1 MREPEALV
9 GRARRVYQTGGLIP
23 LIRQGL
29 RFVSRH
35 LFEYGVYYLAR
46 AHTEG
51 IAALDE
57 ADFVPKVDDFSLRIV
72 ATNEEAEEL
81 ERQGLE
87 FRSCVRNARA
97 RLDSG
102 AIAFC
107 VFVGRELGHIG
118 WVAMAQDAMD
128 SLREPPMRIDFANH
142 EAYRGGIWT
151 NPEYRRLR
159 LQLYGNLA
167 RRKFLAEQGTVRMY
181 SLIAKRNVGAQL
193 AVAKVNPNFY
203 AEARYLRILWWKS
216 WKEKPL
222 TNANSISQGP

>member
-72 ATNEEAEEL
+72 ATNE
-81 ERQGLE
+81 
-87 FRSCVRNARA
+87 ARPGVPLLHPQCEGQA
-97 RLDSG
+97 GQRGNRL
-102 AIAFC
+102 
-107 VFVGRELGHIG
+107 
-118 WVAMAQDAMD
+118 
-128 SLREPPMRIDFANH
+128 
-142 EAYRGGIWT
+142 
-151 NPEYRRLR
+151 LR
-159 LQLYGNLA
+159 LCWPGTGPHRMGCDDPRRYGQP
-167 RRKFLAEQGTVRMY
+167 QG
-181 SLIAKRNVGAQL
+181 A
-193 AVAKVNPNFY
+193 
-203 AEARYLRILWWKS
+203 
-216 WKEKPL
+216 
-222 TNANSISQGP
+222 ANED